1 MSVEEDYDQDF
12 DDGYMEK
19 NSVSSDLMNPVDDY
33 IPHLA
38 SKRSSN
44 GNNLNVSPSGRLLP

>member
-12 DDGYMEK
+12 DDDYMEK
-19 NSVSSDLMNPVDDY
+19 NSMSSDLMNPVDDY